1 MYVNDNT
8 LCIKHDATTELD
20 KLDDFFVK
28 KLGSIGDPDIYLGG
42 KIMKCDIDEE
52 SNENEYIPVWG
63 ISPTKYV
70 SEAVSNVDNYLAKNL
85 NG

>member
-52 SNENEYIPVWG
+52 SNENEYIPAWG
-63 ISPTKYV
+63 IPPTKYI
-70 SEAVSNVDNYLAKNL
+70 SEAVSNVDNY
-85 NG
+85 

>member
-8 LCIKHDATTELD
+8 LRIKHDATTELD
-20 KLDDFFVK
+20 KLLDDFFVK

-52 SNENEYIPVWG
+52 SNENE
-63 ISPTKYV
+63 
-70 SEAVSNVDNYLAKNL
+70 
-85 NG
+85 